1 MTTSPTS
8 RTADSR
14 TILRRIWTGW
24 VRRYLGRLLLAFAL
38 MAVVAASASA
48 YPLLTRYIF
57 NALADGRAAEVIVMA
72 PVAIV
77 LSLIHI

>member
-24 VRRYLGRLLLAFAL
+24 VRRYFGRLLLAFAL

-77 LSLIHI
+77 ILALV